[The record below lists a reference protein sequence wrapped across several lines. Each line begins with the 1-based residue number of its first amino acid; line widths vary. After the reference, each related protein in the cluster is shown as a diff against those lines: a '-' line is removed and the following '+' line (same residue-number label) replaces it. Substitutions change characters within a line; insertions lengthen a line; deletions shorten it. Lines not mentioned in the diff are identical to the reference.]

1 MGNCSG
7 FTPKWPVAVEHAG
20 CAWHSYVRPTT
31 GALIFV
37 PPVRFVLKEV
47 SLVVDYIYVELLSA
61 ICKTFKPKERVA
73 AYDIFQ
79 FCEILVCN
87 SRIAV

>member
-7 FTPKWPVAVEHAG
+7 FTPKWPVAVEQAG

-31 GALIFV
+31 GALFLV
-37 PPVRFVLKEV
+37 PHVWFVLKEV
-47 SLVVDYIYVELLSA
+47 SLVVDYIYVELLPA
-61 ICKTFKPKERVA
+61 ICNTFKPKERVA
-73 AYDIFQ
+73 AYDIFL